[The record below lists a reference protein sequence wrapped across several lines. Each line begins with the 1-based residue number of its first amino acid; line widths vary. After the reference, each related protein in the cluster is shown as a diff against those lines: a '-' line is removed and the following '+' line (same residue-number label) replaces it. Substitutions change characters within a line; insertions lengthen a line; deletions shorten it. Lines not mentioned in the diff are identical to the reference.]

1 MVSATFN
8 VNNAF
13 RMVYGRDQY
22 MCSKRK
28 YWKSYLGVLLLC
40 ISLLSACGEEEEP
53 EYGYL
58 PSFVS
63 VPDKV
68 FQTMPRYA
76 IAEEGIYTI
85 AGTVRNAAVSR
96 YSFETEDK
104 QKIFNCEVQGQAVGL
119 GIGGGENRR
128 LTALFMVY
136 EKDENGDDI
145 YSERNSLLQCYTI
158 DGQLCWEYGIEEES
172 GPEGAYN
179 LFVAPDGMVFVEMRN
194 YLYVFSSEGQLLGQ
208 LEYPDGEGY
217 LPGKNE
223 VFACDDTGKTYLVR
237 ASKAGVDAED
247 SQYKLYSWDM
257 ENGTL
262 EEQGAVDGKCPVQTM
277 GESGLYFRDSDRM
290 YQYDL
295 SSEEMTPLF
304 SLTENMISPHKVRN
318 LMRTENGWKVLC
330 MNNYSGSGTQL
341 ATLEWG
347 VLEQTETLYIGGINT
362 AAYNEEVILF
372 NQQHP
377 EYLVRVRD
385 YSNDD
390 PKDLG
395 LTQLQLSLVNKDAP
409 DLVQIW
415 NREIY
420 LNYGRK
426 GWLEDLTP
434 YVEKSENINMEDFI
448 PHVRET
454 MTVEGEL
461 YCLPSAFNIYTLVVP
476 ISAAGDKSNWTIEEF
491 LDFMEEY
498 PNALSSSNARQEDM
512 SARKVGVLITALQRG
527 LEGFVDNGH
536 GKVDLD
542 NERFRSLLTRI
553 NSLQIDGSVGG
564 DDESRIE
571 DGEVLLSEETISSL
585 DAICQWER
593 RYGEPVTL
601 IGYPTS
607 ERESGGGR
615 LVVFQPLGIVSRS
628 QHKDAAWC
636 YLEET
641 FLRSSTEVGHG
652 FPARQESLKQLI
664 AQEQKPGN
672 DNGNYSDGFDENG
685 NTGNSYLSGRHTD
698 MIWNAINTSVADDP
712 VLHRIMLIIREESSF
727 YFSGAKSL
735 DEVIEVMESRAEMY
749 FNENN

>member
-1 MVSATFN
+1 MRS
-8 VNNAF
+8 
-13 RMVYGRDQY
+13 Q
-22 MCSKRK
+22 KK
-28 YWKSYLGVLLLC
+28 YWKTYWGVLLLC
-40 ISLLSACGEEEEP
+40 ISLLTACGGEEEP

-85 AGTVRNAAVSR
+85 ADTTRNAAVSL

-104 QKIFNCEVQGQAVGL
+104 QKIFNSEVQGQAVGL
-119 GIGGGENRR
+119 GIGGEENRR
-128 LTALFMVY
+128 LIALFMVY
-136 EKDENGDDI
+136 EKAENGDVI
-145 YSERNSLLQCYTI
+145 YSERSSLLQCYTI
-158 DGQLCWEYGIEEES
+158 EGQLCWEYGIEEES

-179 LFVAPDGMVFVEMRN
+179 LFVAPDGMVFVEMSN

-217 LPGKNE
+217 SPGKNE
-223 VFACDDTGKTYLVR
+223 VFACDDAGETYLVR
-237 ASKAGVDAED
+237 ASKAGADAED

-262 EEQGAVDGKCPVQTM
+262 KEQGAVDGKCPVQTM
-277 GESGLYFRDSDRM
+277 GERGLYFRDSDKM
-290 YQYDL
+290 YQYDP
-295 SSEEMTPLF
+295 SSGEMTPLF
-304 SLTENMISPHKVRN
+304 SLTENMISAYKVRN

-330 MNNYSGSGTQL
+330 MDHYRGSGTQL

-347 VLEQTETLYIGGINT
+347 ALEQTESLYIGAINT
-362 AAYNEEVILF
+362 GAYNEEVILF

-415 NREIY
+415 SREIY

-434 YVEKSENINMEDFI
+434 YVEISENINMEDFI
-448 PHVRET
+448 PHVREA

-461 YCLPSAFNIYTLVVP
+461 YCLPSTFNINTLVAPV
-476 ISAAGDKSNWTIEEF
+476 SAVGDKSNWTIEEF
-491 LDFMEEY
+491 LEFMEEY

-527 LEGFVDNGH
+527 LEGFVDSEH

-564 DDESRIE
+564 NDESRIE
-571 DGEVLLSEETISSL
+571 EGEVLLSEETISSL

-593 RYGEPVTL
+593 RYGESVTL

-615 LVVFQPLGIVSRS
+615 LEVFQPLGIVSRS
-628 QHKDAAWC
+628 RHKDAAWC

-641 FLRSSTEVGHG
+641 FLRSSAEVGYG
-652 FPARQESLKQLI
+652 FPARQESLEQLI

-685 NTGNSYLSGRHTD
+685 NTGNSYLSKRHTD
-698 MIWNAINTSVADDP
+698 IIWNAINTSVAEDP
-712 VLHRIMLIIREESSF
+712 VLHKIMLIIREEATF
-727 YFSGAKSL
+727 YFSGVKSL

-749 FNENN
+749 FNENR